1 MSNWR
6 VSVAVALLLGLS
18 CEATGQTNKAAD
30 SPSDSPL
37 VGTLPSNSANGQPT
51 GKPRVKLPRADP
63 LAEAARQQSGLD
75 REQART
81 LLLSGGYNGI
91 TDLRPQPNS
100 IWVWQ
105 ADGMKDGRPVR
116 VGIDYRGKLLEL
128 SANAA
133 VPCASPGIGAR
144 VGGFGVGTRLSEAT
158 ACAGR

>member
-1 MSNWR
+1 MSSWQGAI
-6 VSVAVALLLGLS
+6 VAALLLGLS
-18 CEATGQTNKAAD
+18 CEALGQTNKAAD
-30 SPSDSPL
+30 SPPGLPL
-37 VGTLPSNSANGQPT
+37 VGTQPSNSANGQPT
-51 GKPRVKLPRADP
+51 GKPRAKVPPADP
-63 LAEAARQQSGLD
+63 SAEAARRQSGID
-75 REQART
+75 QEQART
-81 LLLSGGYNGI
+81 LLLSGGYNRI

-128 SANAA
+128 SANAP

-144 VGGFGVGTRLSEAT
+144 VNGFGVGTRLSEAT